1 MTSNQYGEMVLDET
15 DLCDLI
21 MQGRDLTQ
29 MKCVVDHTVDIE
41 SAIELLEDPG
51 QLVAWTF
58 SYDSNICVPDWD
70 SIQQRRWHM
79 PAEYQQLDIAEF
91 VVAMCDTPEKLQ
103 RVGHELLLYQE
114 RGLFDL
120 LRYLKYLVDVM
131 KNNHVIWGVG
141 RGSSVASYVLYLLG
155 VHRIDSIYYDL
166 AVEEFLR

>member
-1 MTSNQYGEMVLDET
+1 MTSNQYGEIVLDET

-29 MKCVVDHTVDIE
+29 MKCVVDHSVDIE

-79 PAEYQQLDIAEF
+79 PAEYQQLDIAEH